1 MELVLSD
8 ARNDFLWRRV
18 SPRPKIVCAAGGLA
32 GVPSRLVD
40 FLKRIGLP
48 LHYIPTRGLA
58 QVERRKEA
66 SFSLF
71 VIALDKD
78 FDNPPGVAQTPLP
91 GPGCLQ
97 GECHDWNSNG

>member
-78 FDNPPGVAQTPLP
+78 FDNPAGSGANSPPWTGVFTRRV
-91 GPGCLQ
+91 
-97 GECHDWNSNG
+97 S